1 MFKQHGLP
9 AGLEAAL
16 FTVLYFACTVWAYS
30 LLGH

>member
-1 MFKQHGLP
+1 MFKRHELP

-16 FTVLYFACTVWAYS
+16 FTVLYFAGTIWAYT